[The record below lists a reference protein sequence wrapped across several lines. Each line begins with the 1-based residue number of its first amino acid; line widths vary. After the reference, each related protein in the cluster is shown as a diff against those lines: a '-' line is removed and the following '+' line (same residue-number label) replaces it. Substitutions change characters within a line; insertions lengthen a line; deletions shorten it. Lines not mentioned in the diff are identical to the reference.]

1 MLGKE
6 YVEPV
11 TDPIQDIYDE
21 SSTNIPVLFLL
32 SAGAD
37 PTNAIDEFA
46 KKKKKFPTFKVSMG
60 EE

>member
-1 MLGKE
+1 MA
-6 YVEPV
+6 PV
-11 TDPIQDIYDE
+11 TDQIIEQWEESLPNKPILY
-21 SSTNIPVLFLL
+21 LL

-46 KKKKKFPTFKVSMG
+46 RKKKINTMKVSMG